1 MRLYLQAITDRIYF
15 LNFHKL
21 TLTNNKDASRESCCV
36 YWIKSANFS
45 SVTWAHQKEQQI
57 YCSAKPGV
65 SQKFR
70 YSFMLHNI
78 SYLQISLFCG
88 LLSICSKS
96 LAKELCKMSN
106 NLESSF
112 INLNTFSIIHQHN
125 QIFRATKDYFQRF
138 VHCTW
143 IFFLLFFFFTKMTA
157 INASY
162 RKSRWLNSIW
172 NFFVQSSLLSVNSGR
187 MKWGYR
193 II

>member
-1 MRLYLQAITDRIYF
+1 MSQTPATVISRDSSEWGRPRPLHCAGSRAAQASSQTGSDDGTTMRMYLQEAITDRIYF

-70 YSFMLHNI
+70 YSFMLRNI

-112 INLNTFSIIHQHN
+112 INLNTFSIIHQYN

-138 VHCTW
+138 VHCT
-143 IFFLLFFFFTKMTA
+143 
-157 INASY
+157 
-162 RKSRWLNSIW
+162 
-172 NFFVQSSLLSVNSGR
+172 
-187 MKWGYR
+187 
-193 II
+193 